1 MPRNV
6 FDIALLAVNEHSLS
20 NSQPCAALLDLGLAL
35 QTIEL
40 DKNPHIQPE
49 LSALGGYSALLLPYG
64 LQHALSIREHKGAQ
78 HLIRHA
84 ILTRL
89 PVMLLGDDAW
99 VMIANGQ
106 LHHQQNRSWRSM
118 GHDLALACHHHLRQ
132 RHATHQPHKP
142 LRSHAHAT

>member
-1 MPRNV
+1 MQLTNV
-6 FDIALLAVNEHSLS
+6 ALLSVSEDLPFSPHPS
-20 NSQPCAALLDLGLAL
+20 AALLDLGLTL
-35 QTIEL
+35 HTIQLGKEVSA
-40 DKNPHIQPE
+40 QPE
-49 LSALGGYSALLLPYG
+49 LSQLNGYAALMLPSG
-64 LQHALSIREHKGAQ
+64 TQQAQAVREHKGAQ

-142 LRSHAHAT
+142 LRNHAHAT